1 MANTYNFLKTVFQNL
16 KNENSKNA
24 LFVPLLLVLLSI
36 PLSYAVNSISLGV
49 LVITSLI
56 VFKKEHFSLQPN
68 LLVPLLL
75 YFLMALSFF
84 WSIDQKS
91 TLAAL
96 SKEVPLLLIPLVFLI
111 NKDFFEQ
118 QKQKIIQYYSYGILV
133 FTVFYFIKAL
143 VRYSIVQDSSVFFY
157 HELVTKD
164 VNAIHVSVYVS
175 VAFFYFFRK
184 TTKSFFDYIALALLL
199 AMVFLL
205 SSKNIIVVFIG
216 LILVHYLFLTKVSQ
230 RMRMRN
236 LVFFVVFLF
245 SLTFI
250 GKIRDRFLVEYET
263 NMADSTVNDVISK
276 GNNKVYNVSIKQA
289 WTNKTFQPNDYFPG
303 TAFRVYQFRI
313 FTELIVENNVL
324 FTGFGLNASHLK
336 IEEKAIQYNLFMGSE
351 EQDGY
356 QNKNFHNQYVQNFAE
371 LGIFGFLL
379 LLIMLFINVKNAFKS
394 KDFVH
399 FAFAFLM
406 ISLFLTESFLWRQR
420 GVVFFTV
427 MYCLF
432 NSATAKNNSKTNT

>member
-1 MANTYNFLKTVFQNL
+1 
-16 KNENSKNA
+16 
-24 LFVPLLLVLLSI
+24 
-36 PLSYAVNSISLGV
+36 
-49 LVITSLI
+49 
-56 VFKKEHFSLQPN
+56 
-68 LLVPLLL
+68 
-75 YFLMALSFF
+75 
-84 WSIDQKS
+84 
-91 TLAAL
+91 
-96 SKEVPLLLIPLVFLI
+96 
-111 NKDFFEQ
+111 
-118 QKQKIIQYYSYGILV
+118 
-133 FTVFYFIKAL
+133 
-143 VRYSIVQDSSVFFY
+143 
-157 HELVTKD
+157 
-164 VNAIHVSVYVS
+164 
-175 VAFFYFFRK
+175 
-184 TTKSFFDYIALALLL
+184 
-199 AMVFLL
+199 VFLL